1 VNPQT
6 GLPTTVN
13 GIPPASAQVGFEI
26 LIFIGLFVLAYGIAT
41 RYTHLSSK
49 MRQII
54 FSAKQKEGMK
64 NKASTPRSL
73 WKGSISFGLVSI
85 PVRLYN
91 ATYDKEFSFNQLCPN
106 GHKIQYKRWCPID
119 EKEFS
124 YAEIRKGYEITKDK
138 YIIIEKENLDKI
150 KLKTTRTI
158 DVKEFINIDEFDPLF
173 VEKSYYI
180 APDVKKG
187 TSTTY

>member
-1 VNPQT
+1 MST
-6 GLPTTVN
+6 
-13 GIPPASAQVGFEI
+13 
-26 LIFIGLFVLAYGIAT
+26 
-41 RYTHLSSK
+41 
-49 MRQII
+49 
-54 FSAKQKEGMK
+54 KQKERLK
-64 NKASTPRSL
+64 NKGSSPRSI

-106 GHKIQYKRWCPID
+106 GHKIHYKRWCPV
-119 EKEFS
+119 EEREYS
-124 YAEIRKGYEITKDK
+124 YAEIKKGYEIAKDK

-158 DVKEFINIDEFDPLF
+158 DVKEFIDMDEFDPLF
-173 VEKSYYI
+173 VEKSYYV

-187 TSTTY
+187 TSTTLDKAYSLLVKCTKRRQQDMHRQSYPKRKLIDFTVYISSSTYSKGFTLSGK